1 MLQSEM
7 RWGLLDPGESLY
19 KCRGWKASSVI
30 RGRCTSKDKS
40 SKEKWNT
47 GITTAVLS
55 KCWQRLENVFV
66 LFPGTHNCKCILCH
80 HAGLLP
86 TSQHQTCQVTQDCGM
101 RLAVCDQGVSQETN
115 RKPRGHHIVWHEGTP
130 WLARYGLHE
139 VQLAWG
145 TCQGFGSQELL
156 LLPCKGRD
164 GGTTERVVHLADTLE
179 CIYTAQCIINFS
191 SKWRE
196 NRQLYI
202 LRSEEE
208 IMPVDFLC
216 YFHRLSCSWFAHACK
231 VFLDHLWC
239 SLNQEQPTNFLVF

>member
-30 RGRCTSKDKS
+30 RGRCRSKDKS

-139 VQLAWG
+139 VPARALGARSSCCCPAKGGMEAQQNGWCILLIHLSVSTQHSVLSISPPNG
-145 TCQGFGSQELL
+145 EKTGS
-156 LLPCKGRD
+156 
-164 GGTTERVVHLADTLE
+164 
-179 CIYTAQCIINFS
+179 
-191 SKWRE
+191 
-196 NRQLYI
+196 
-202 LRSEEE
+202 
-208 IMPVDFLC
+208 
-216 YFHRLSCSWFAHACK
+216 
-231 VFLDHLWC
+231 
-239 SLNQEQPTNFLVF
+239 PTF